1 MPLPILNSVDD
12 VCAALRAAIVAALPD
27 AQVEVTPN
35 SPGHFEIKV
44 VSSAF
49 ADKSMVKKQ
58 QLVYGAIKEL
68 MAGDNAPVHA
78 IDRLKTD
85 APSD

>member
-85 APSD
+85 TP

>member
-27 AQVEVTPN
+27 AQVEITPN

-68 MAGDNAPVHA
+68 MAGDAAPVHA

-85 APSD
+85 TP